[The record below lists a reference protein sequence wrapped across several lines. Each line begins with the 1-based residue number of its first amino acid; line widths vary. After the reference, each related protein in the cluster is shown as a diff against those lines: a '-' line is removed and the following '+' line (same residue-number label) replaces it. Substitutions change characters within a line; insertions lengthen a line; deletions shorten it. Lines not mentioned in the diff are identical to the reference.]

1 MQRKFRFSAALGG
14 ILLFAAI
21 VAADSWFKALP
32 DRQAAPPAV
41 AALGLEPVEISAAE
55 LAPLGLVGAWR
66 LASSDRRFGGVSG
79 LAVDGDQLV
88 AITDAGVVLRFAK
101 QLRRQLPVL
110 VADLPAGPGD
120 PRFKHNRD
128 SEALARDPH
137 GRGWWIAFENRD
149 QLWLYDR
156 GFTRALQ
163 RVAIARA
170 SLGFNSGIEG
180 LASGLSGIV
189 AFPESGGSAFS
200 WSGGQWAEARL
211 DRRTPLSDAARLEDG
226 SILLL
231 ERRLTTSG
239 FSNGLAL
246 LRPEGGGFRTVWRK
260 RLPVGR
266 LDNVEAVA
274 AERIAGGG
282 YRLWMM
288 SDDNFHPRLRTLLLV
303 VDVPAALLPKRP

>member
-1 MQRKFRFSAALGG
+1 MQRKFRIAAALGG
-14 ILLFAAI
+14 IVLFVAI
-21 VAADSWFKALP
+21 VAADSWFEALP

-41 AALGLEPVEISAAE
+41 AALELEPVDIPAAE
-55 LAPLGLVGAWR
+55 LSPLALVGAWR
-66 LASSDRRFGGVSG
+66 LTSGEPRFGGVSG
-79 LAVDGDQLV
+79 FAVDGDQLV
-88 AITDAGVVLRFAK
+88 AVTDAGVVLRFPK
-101 QLRRQLPVL
+101 QLRRRLPLL

-120 PRFKHNRD
+120 PRFKYNRD

-137 GRGWWIAFENRD
+137 GRGWWVAFENRD
-149 QLWLYDR
+149 ELWLYDR

-170 SLGFNSGIEG
+170 SLGLNSGIEG
-180 LASGLSGIV
+180 LASGRGGIV
-189 AFPESGGSAFS
+189 AFPESGGFAFS
-200 WSGGQWAEARL
+200 RSGGRWAQAPL
-211 DRRTPLSDAARLEDG
+211 DHRTPLSDAVRLDES

-239 FSNGLAL
+239 FSNRLAL
-246 LRPEGGGFRTVWRK
+246 IRAEGAGLRTVWRK

-303 VDVPAALLPKRP
+303 VEVPAALLPERP